1 MRALYR
7 LLGLAG
13 DAKALSRGPGP
24 YVRRV
29 VRKRANR
36 EFNQALRKLLK
47 P

>member
-7 LLGLAG
+7 LLSAAG
-13 DAKALSRGPGP
+13 DAKAVSRGPGP

-29 VRKRANR
+29 ARKRANR
-36 EFNQALRKLLK
+36 TFNRALRQVLK

>member
-13 DAKALSRGPGP
+13 DAKAISRGPGP

-29 VRKRANR
+29 ARKRANR
-36 EFNQALRKLLK
+36 AFNQGLRKVLR